1 MSYTDF
7 KELRDKVPIAKVAE
21 WLGISVKGSGA
32 SPRGECPLCGADRS
46 FTITPAKG
54 MWGCFKC
61 GKKGSILDL
70 VVHIRQVK
78 LTEAAKLIEEQFLGT
93 VQSQPRRDS
102 TVPPRTD
109 DERGLKPLDYLDSE
123 HPAVDAVG
131 FSSDFATKHG
141 IGYAPRGIMRGTVAI
156 PFRDETGVLLGY
168 IGITEEATLP
178 KDFKADNVVPLP
190 KRA

>member
-1 MSYTDF
+1 MAYTDF
-7 KELRDKVPIAKVAE
+7 QELREKVSITQVAD
-21 WLGISVKGSGA
+21 WLGIVVRGNGA
-32 SPRGECPLCGADRS
+32 SPRGECPLCGDDRS

-70 VVHIRQVK
+70 VMEMRQVK
-78 LTEAAKLIEEQFLGT
+78 LTEAAQLIGEHFLGT
-93 VQSQPRRDS
+93 VQSQSRRNS

-109 DERGLKPLDYLDSE
+109 NERGLKPLDYLDPE

-131 FSSDFATKHG
+131 FASDFAAKHG
-141 IGYAPRGIMRGTVAI
+141 IGYSPKGIMRGTVAI
-156 PFRDETGVLLGY
+156 PFRDEHGTLLGY
-168 IGITEEATLP
+168 IGITEEVTLP
-178 KDFKADNVVPLP
+178 KDFKESTVVPL

>member
-1 MSYTDF
+1 MAFTDF
-7 KELRDKVPIAKVAE
+7 KELRDKVSITQVAE
-21 WLGISVKGSGA
+21 WLGIIVKGYGA
-32 SPRGECPLCGADRS
+32 SPRGECPLCGDDRS

-70 VVHIRQVK
+70 VMEVRQVK
-78 LTEAAKLIEEQFLGT
+78 LTDAAQLIGEHFLGT
-93 VQSQPRRDS
+93 VQSQRRDS
-102 TVPPRTD
+102 TVPSRT
-109 DERGLKPLDYLDSE
+109 EGELKPLDYLDPE

-131 FSSDFATKHG
+131 FASDFAAKHG
-141 IGYAPRGIMRGTVAI
+141 IGYSPKGIMRGTVAI
-156 PFRDETGVLLGY
+156 PFRDEHGTLLGY

-178 KDFKADNVVPLP
+178 KDFKERTVVPL